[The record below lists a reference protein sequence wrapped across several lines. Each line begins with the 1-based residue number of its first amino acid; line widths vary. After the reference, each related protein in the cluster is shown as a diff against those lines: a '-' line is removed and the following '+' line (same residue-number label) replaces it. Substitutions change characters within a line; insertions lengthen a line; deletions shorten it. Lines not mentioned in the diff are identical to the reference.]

1 MKLFTVAMAVS
12 FALSGARASAGT
24 ISAFEIV
31 NASLGATGG
40 IFRTG
45 PDAPGNY
52 YGTFSLDTS
61 VLTDPSGVRLSD
73 VDVWTTPSG
82 QFSGAHYTFGV
93 LQVIS
98 TFLVPST

>member
-1 MKLFTVAMAVS
+1 MKLFTVAIAVS
-12 FALSGARASAGT
+12 FALSGARASAAT

-52 YGTFSLDTS
+52 FGTFSLDTS
-61 VLTDPSGVRLSD
+61 LVAAHTNFIPLSS
-73 VDVWTTPSG
+73 VDVWTTQSG
-82 QFSGAHYTFGV
+82 SFSGAHYTAGAFP
-93 LQVIS
+93 
-98 TFLVPST
+98 PSQS